1 MKKTIYLLSVATLL
15 ASGVYAYDSVNQQG
29 MQPGMMQQKM
39 MQGGGMMQGGMM
51 PQKGMM
57 HGMRGGYDGMR
68 MIEQL
73 NLSDE
78 QRHQLSILRAE
89 MKLEMTKARDPQMRQ
104 KMQSFMMAD
113 SFDKQGFIKAE
124 NEMHAKMVALK
135 ASHMEKVFTILTKE
149 QRAELKELMG
159 KRPIKA
165 MPPKQS

>member
-29 MQPGMMQQKM
+29 MQPGMMQQK
-39 MQGGGMMQGGMM
+39 MMQGGMM

-104 KMQSFMMAD
+104 KMQSFMTAD
-113 SFDKQGFIKAE
+113 SFDKPGFIKAE